1 MNAAAARRRVFW
13 WGLAPGGCR
22 AALRG
27 AAASLRP
34 RGLRKARLRSPAFS
48 PRFLHTHKVTTVLLS
63 FSYGEW
69 NFGLLCASFVVGEGA
84 GRGGVVILGEK
95 YVRGHF
101 RLRASLWRSSEGTG
115 GVLGQINVREDRCA
129 RPDSRF
135 QSRRG
140 GRQSLKRRNTFVE
153 TARGRGAAHE
163 STNESRQ
170 GHAAAGAHARAHT
183 PTGEWSACRSGAPQ
197 HERGQRSTLSK
208 RTLTRWR
215 RS

>member
-1 MNAAAARRRVFW
+1 M
-13 WGLAPGGCR
+13 
-22 AALRG
+22 RG

-34 RGLRKARLRSPAFS
+34 RGLRKARLRSPSFS
-48 PRFLHTHKVTTVLLS
+48 PSFLHTHKVTTVLLS

-140 GRQSLKRRNTFVE
+140 GRQSYKRRGKT
-153 TARGRGAAHE
+153 TARSYAAGAARVDA
-163 STNESRQ
+163 NESKQHR
-170 GHAAAGAHARAHT
+170 AAAGARARAHT